1 MTTKLQPANLDETLN
16 YSVNQISANT
26 VVAGGVDLFVFA
38 NNAYTSANNAGSND
52 TVVAAFIQANSAY
65 AQANTA
71 QSTAASASSYANAAF
86 ITANTAYSWGN
97 HATYGYAT
105 QTYVGT
111 QIANLV
117 DSAPVTLDTLN
128 ELAYALGNDS
138 NFSTTV
144 ATNIGLTHNKAN
156 SAYESQ
162 NTTGVYA
169 NAAFVQANTNATNI
183 TAAGSYA
190 NSAFLQANAA
200 YAKANTGGAGITYT
214 ASNTAPTSPKVGDQW
229 YNVNENILY
238 EYIND
243 GTSNNWVD
251 MSTSPVI
258 PGAGLSGGTGGAG
271 ASNARSTINAMI
283 FGG

>member
-1 MTTKLQPANLDETLN
+1 MTTKLQPANLDTTLD
-16 YSVNQISANT
+16 YSAN
-26 VVAGGVDLFVFA
+26 VFSANAIIAGGVDLYNFA
-38 NNAYTSANNAGSND
+38 NSAFSAANSAGSSQ
-52 TVVAAFIQANSAY
+52 TVVAAFLQANAAY

-144 ATNIGLTHNKAN
+144 ATNIGVAHNKAN

-200 YAKANTGGAGITYT
+200 FLKANTGGSVKFTT
-214 ASNTAPTSPKVGDQW
+214 SNTVPTSNSVGDFW
-229 YNVNENILY
+229 YKPDRDVLFQ
-238 EYIND
+238 YIND
-243 GTSNNWVD
+243 GSSNNWVD
-251 MSTSPVI
+251 ITSPAV
-258 PGAGLSGGTGGAG
+258 LVL
-271 ASNARSTINAMI
+271 
-283 FGG
+283 

>member
-38 NNAYTSANNAGSND
+38 NNAYTAANNSGSGQ
-52 TVVAAFIQANSAY
+52 TVVSAFIQANSAY
-65 AQANTA
+65 TQANTA

-144 ATNIGLTHNKAN
+144 ATNIGLAHNKAN

-169 NAAFVQANTNATNI
+169 NASFAQSNTNATNI

-214 ASNTAPTSPKVGDQW
+214 ASNTAPTLPKVGDKW
-229 YNVNENILY
+229 YKIDQNIIF
-238 EYIND
+238 EYISD

-251 MSTSPVI
+251 ITTPILTTQPATSGVSSKTA
-258 PGAGLSGGTGGAG
+258 AGYSLV
-271 ASNARSTINAMI
+271 